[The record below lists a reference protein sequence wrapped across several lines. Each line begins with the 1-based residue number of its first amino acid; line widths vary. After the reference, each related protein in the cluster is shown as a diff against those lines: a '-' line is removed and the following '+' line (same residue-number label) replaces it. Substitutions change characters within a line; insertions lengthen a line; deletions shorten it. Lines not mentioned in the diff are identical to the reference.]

1 MLNRLGSMGGNSYHN
16 RSMRSIAES
25 VVMALGPMSSLDGEL
40 EDIEDI
46 DEIHDDF
53 LDHSDSN
60 ADTGLQH
67 PGDTPGPRGSRPEPP
82 KPTWRQRLNAHA
94 PALVS
99 VVIGAY
105 FGVAVRVLLTELA
118 AVLSSPQLEL
128 LELLG
133 LPYFLPNAFGCFV
146 MGVAVRGRPLFRDQ
160 FAVYF
165 TGVTTGFCGSCTTFA
180 SWDLG
185 AATMFVHGKWVNALL
200 VLTVQVASAMT
211 SFRVGVHV
219 GEGIIQTYIIRM
231 YPFRKPPVELT
242 QLKYDLERYI
252 LGLRS
257 VKTNAFG
264 ELLSR
269 RVSATEQSL
278 LASRDACVE
287 LLGEIAQVESDYYRV
302 LHNGFAWV
310 VTGVAATAVVWVL
323 PFLSSDNYASSRLL
337 AVCFGPFGALL
348 RYHLSLR
355 NAQPQCKN
363 FPFYTFVPNVLAS
376 ILSCVVEVTGSAVAA
391 AHRDASGAYADSA
404 SFKAFVLL
412 GRGAMEVGFL
422 GSLSTVST
430 WANELDALSSR
441 RVLYAY
447 RYALASV
454 MVSQLASV
462 CVLGVYE
469 ARGSGPLPS

>member
-1 MLNRLGSMGGNSYHN
+1 MLSRLGSMGGNSHHN

-25 VVMALGPMSSLDGEL
+25 VVMALGPTPSLDGEL
-40 EDIEDI
+40 EDIEDV

-53 LDHSDSN
+53 LDHTDSD
-60 ADTGLQH
+60 ADTGVPH
-67 PGDTPGPRGSRPEPP
+67 PGDAQVQRISRPEPP
-82 KPTWRQRLNAHA
+82 PPTWRERLNAHA

-99 VVIGAY
+99 VAIGAY
-105 FGVAVRVLLTELA
+105 VGVAVRVLLTELA

-133 LPYFLPNAFGCFV
+133 LSYFLPNAFGCFV
-146 MGVAVRGRPLFRDQ
+146 MGIAVRGRPLFRDQ

-165 TGVTTGFCGSCTTFA
+165 TGLTTGFCGSCTTFA

-200 VLTVQVASAMT
+200 VLSVQVASAMT

-219 GEGIIQTYIIRM
+219 GEGVIQTYIIRM
-231 YPFRKPPVELT
+231 YPFRKPPVELN
-242 QLKYDLERYI
+242 QLKSDLERYI

-257 VKTNAFG
+257 VTKNAFG

-278 LASRDACVE
+278 LVSRDACVE
-287 LLGEIAQVESDYYRV
+287 LLGEIAQVEADYYRV

-310 VTGVAATAVVWVL
+310 VTGVAVSAVLWVL
-323 PFLSSDNYASSRLL
+323 PFISGDNYTSSRLL
-337 AVCFGPFGALL
+337 AVCFGPLGAVL

-355 NAQPQCKN
+355 NTQPRWRN
-363 FPFYTFVPNVLAS
+363 FPLYTFAPNVLAS
-376 ILSCVVEVTGSAVAA
+376 ILSSVVEVTGSAVAA

-430 WANELDALSSR
+430 WVNELDALSSR

-447 RYALASV
+447 QYALASV
-454 MVSQLASV
+454 IVSQLASV
-462 CVLGVYE
+462 CVLGVY
-469 ARGSGPLPS
+469 AAHGSGPLPS